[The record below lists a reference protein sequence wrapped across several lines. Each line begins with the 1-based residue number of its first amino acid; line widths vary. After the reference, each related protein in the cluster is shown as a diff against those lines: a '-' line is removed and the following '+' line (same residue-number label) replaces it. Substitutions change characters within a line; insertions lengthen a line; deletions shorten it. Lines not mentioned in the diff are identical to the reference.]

1 MGIYS
6 SGGNVPTIGDSNFS
20 TTLEPEESEPCAH
33 CSSTSSAVKRSSSAA
48 PSSCNNSRRS
58 RYSLGASSSRVAPV
72 MNDNHRVA
80 YSYSTKQLLH
90 LDSRSP
96 EWNIISKSEKE
107 KLGLTVEDDG
117 EFW

>member
-1 MGIYS
+1 
-6 SGGNVPTIGDSNFS
+6 
-20 TTLEPEESEPCAH
+20 
-33 CSSTSSAVKRSSSAA
+33 
-48 PSSCNNSRRS
+48 
-58 RYSLGASSSRVAPV
+58 